1 MVTTARVLL
10 VDDLPE
16 NLEVLQALLAKPDVE
31 LATAESG
38 EQALEMLLE
47 QEFAVAVLDVQ
58 MPGMDGFELAELM
71 RGTQR
76 TRHVPI
82 IFVTAGTHDL
92 RRIFKGYQAGAVDFL
107 HKPLDPPVLRSKVDV
122 FIELYRQRRLLA
134 TQLEELTAAL
144 RLNETFTAVLGH
156 DLRTPLSAVVNAA
169 EVLLR
174 SSSDPIASLAGTR
187 IRQSADRMARM
198 IEQLLDLAMLRSG
211 KLALQSEPADLLPVC
226 ASLADEL
233 EPVGIDID
241 PARRRIRVE
250 ARGNTRGTFDVD
262 RIGEVVSNL
271 LGNAIQHGRPAAPV
285 MLLVDGTEPETLVIR
300 IHNQGSMRV
309 APSSLSGATA
319 LPRGGSGPA
328 PVHERD
334 APPPSSPVSVT
345 SVTSGTSVASIPS
358 VTSGGERRLGLGL
371 QIAEQFVLAHRGR
384 IECRSNDEDGTTFE
398 VKLPRQALS

>member
-16 NLEVLQALLAKPDVE
+16 NLEVLQALLAKPGIE
-31 LATAESG
+31 LATAESA
-38 EQALEMLLE
+38 EQALEILLA

-82 IFVTAGTHDL
+82 IFVTAGTHDA
-92 RRIFKGYQAGAVDFL
+92 RRIFRGYEAGAVDFL

-122 FIELYRQRRLLA
+122 FVELYRQRQLLA
-134 TQLEELTAAL
+134 SQLEALTAAL

-174 SSSDPIASLAGTR
+174 NSNDPLVSLAGAR
-187 IRQSADRMARM
+187 IRQSADRMSRM

-211 KLALQSEPADLLPVC
+211 RLALQPEPADLLSVC
-226 ASLADEL
+226 VALADEL
-233 EPVGIDID
+233 DPVGLDVD
-241 PARRRIRVE
+241 PARRRIRVDSK
-250 ARGNTRGTFDVD
+250 GDTRGTFDVD
-262 RIGEVVSNL
+262 RIGEVVSNR
-271 LGNAIQHGRPAAPV
+271 LGNALQHGRQAGAV
-285 MLLVDGTEPETLVIR
+285 TLLVDGSEPDALSVR
-300 IHNQGSMRV
+300 VHNHGGMPAAASDGGFLHCAGRESHAVDATQ
-309 APSSLSGATA
+309 ATPSDRSAN
-319 LPRGGSGPA
+319 
-328 PVHERD
+328 
-334 APPPSSPVSVT
+334 
-345 SVTSGTSVASIPS
+345 
-358 VTSGGERRLGLGL
+358 GERRLGLGL

-384 IECRSNDEDGTTFE
+384 IACRSNDEDGTTFE
-398 VKLPRQALS
+398 VRLPRQAGGGAVTPASA

>member
-16 NLEVLQALLAKPDVE
+16 NLEVLHVLLAKPGIE

-38 EQALEMLLE
+38 EQALEMLLA
-47 QEFAVAVLDVQ
+47 QDFAVAVLDVQ

-82 IFVTAGTHDL
+82 IFVTAGTHDA
-92 RRIFKGYQAGAVDFL
+92 RRVFRGYEAGGVDFL

-122 FIELYRQRRLLA
+122 FVELYRQRQMLA
-134 TQLEELTAAL
+134 AQLEELTAAL

-187 IRQSADRMARM
+187 IRQSADRMGRM

-211 KLALQSEPADLLPVC
+211 RLALQSEPADLMSVC
-226 ASLADEL
+226 AALADEL
-233 EPVGIDID
+233 EPLGIDID

-250 ARGNTRGTFDVD
+250 ARGNTRGSFDVD

-271 LGNAIQHGRPAAPV
+271 LGNALQHGRAASPV
-285 MLLVDGTEPETLVIR
+285 ALLVDGTEAETLVVR
-300 IHNQGSMRV
+300 VHNQGAIAASRPEH
-309 APSSLSGATA
+309 AATPPA
-319 LPRGGSGPA
+319 GRNPDA
-328 PVHERD
+328 PV
-334 APPPSSPVSVT
+334 S
-345 SVTSGTSVASIPS
+345 
-358 VTSGGERRLGLGL
+358 ERRLGLGL

-384 IECRSNDEDGTTFE
+384 IECRSNDDDGTIFE